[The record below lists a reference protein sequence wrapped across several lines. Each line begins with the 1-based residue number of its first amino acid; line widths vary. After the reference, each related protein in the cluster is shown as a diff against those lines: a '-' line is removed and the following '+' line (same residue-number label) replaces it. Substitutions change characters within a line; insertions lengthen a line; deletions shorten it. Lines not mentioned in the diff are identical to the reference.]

1 MRNELVRWTKPPR
14 LVTAELVARKDSVG
28 LADLLWVYEAPL
40 AAAALVPPWWLFM
53 LWMSGP
59 FTMHGTAVTMFV
71 LTSFAILLLGLTSIV
86 LAVTPHHEPL
96 DTDRKDKAPLSYRGR
111 KKLCQ
116 YEQNR
121 KRAITRAQ
129 RRAHY
134 PECDHQYSQF
144 SVWTEPMSN
153 GVQLV
158 IIEHVPRAT
167 GPIPR
172 RYEVR
177 VAAAR
182 GRIAKEWLEE
192 PEYDDLTRRFS
203 ELELIAEKLENDSY
217 EKVVTEK
224 ENHRNALMVRR

>member
-59 FTMHGTAVTMFV
+59 F
-71 LTSFAILLLGLTSIV
+71 
-86 LAVTPHHEPL
+86 
-96 DTDRKDKAPLSYRGR
+96 
-111 KKLCQ
+111 
-116 YEQNR
+116 
-121 KRAITRAQ
+121 
-129 RRAHY
+129 
-134 PECDHQYSQF
+134 
-144 SVWTEPMSN
+144 
-153 GVQLV
+153 